1 MDVAIVGGGI
11 VGLASAYEL
20 ARHDCAVT
28 VFEKGSLGMG
38 STARAAGGIRKQFST
53 RVNVELSLA
62 SIPTWDSFEER
73 FGVDIAFRRHGYL
86 FLAREGATEETL
98 RENVSMQND
107 LGVPSELLSPE
118 EARGHCPGLRAD
130 RFRACSYCASDGIA
144 DPNLAVQGYAQ
155 AVREAGVEVRTKT
168 AVTELLTEDGRVTGL
183 VADGEHVDADRVV
196 LAAGAWSRKLARS
209 VDLDLPIAPR
219 RRSIAVVDP
228 ESPVP
233 ETDPLTAD
241 LDTGA
246 YFLPEREG
254 IAFVGGQIGEDPD
267 VDPDSYGEGI
277 EMLWAAEAVERAGD
291 LATYFGPDSRI
302 RRGWSGLYAV
312 TPDSYPV
319 IEESL
324 PGLITA
330 AGFSG
335 HGFMHAP
342 ATGTIVSELVTERE
356 AATVDIAPL
365 SSDRFEEDVRAER
378 NVV

>member
-20 ARHDCAVT
+20 AGRGHAVT
-28 VFEKGSLGMG
+28 VLEKGSLGMG
-38 STARAAGGIRKQFST
+38 STARAAGGIRQQFST
-53 RVNVELSLA
+53 EVNVKLSLA
-62 SIPTWDSFEER
+62 SLPTWETFEER
-73 FGVDIAFRRHGYL
+73 FGVDLAFRRHGYL
-86 FLAREGATEETL
+86 FLAREPDTERTL
-98 RENVSMQND
+98 RENVAMQNA

-118 EARGHCPGLRAD
+118 EAREHCPGLRAD
-130 RFRACSYCASDGIA
+130 RFRCCSYCAEDGIA
-144 DPNLAVQGYAQ
+144 DPNLAVQGYAG

-168 AVTELLTEDGRVTGL
+168 PVTELLEEGGHVTGL
-183 VADGEHVDADRVV
+183 VAGGDRVEADSVV
-196 LAAGAWSRKLARS
+196 LAAGAWTRELATG
-209 VDLDLPIAPR
+209 LDIELPIAPR

-228 ESPVP
+228 EISVP

-246 YFLPEREG
+246 YFMPERDG
-254 IAFVGGQIGEDPD
+254 VAFVGGQIGEDRD
-267 VDPDSYGEGI
+267 VDPDGYGEGI

-312 TPDSYPV
+312 TPDSHPV

-324 PGLITA
+324 PGLVVA

-342 ATGTIVSELVTERE
+342 APGR
-356 AATVDIAPL
+356 
-365 SSDRFEEDVRAER
+365 SSP
-378 NVV
+378 NS

>member
-20 ARHDCAVT
+20 ARGDCAVT

-53 RVNVELSLA
+53 PVNVSLSLA
-62 SIPTWDSFEER
+62 SFPTWESFEER

-86 FLAREGATEETL
+86 FLAREEATEETL
-98 RENVSMQND
+98 RENVAMQND
-107 LGVPSELLSPE
+107 LGVPSALLSPG
-118 EARGHCPGLRAD
+118 EAREHCLGLRAD
-130 RFRACSYCASDGIA
+130 RFRACSYCPDDGIA
-144 DPNLAVQGYAQ
+144 DPNLAVQGYAN
-155 AVREAGVEVRTKT
+155 AAREAGVEVRTKT
-168 AVTELLTEDGRVTGL
+168 AVTDLLAEGGRVTGL

-196 LAAGAWSRKLARS
+196 LAAGAWSRQLALG

-228 ESPVP
+228 ETPVP

-246 YFLPEREG
+246 YFMPEREG
-254 IAFVGGQIGEDPD
+254 VAFVGGQIGGDPD
-267 VDPDSYGEGI
+267 VDPDRYDDGI

-312 TPDSYPV
+312 TPDSHP
-319 IEESL
+319 ILEESL
-324 PGLITA
+324 PGLVVA

-342 ATGTIVSELVTERE
+342 ATGKVVAELVTEGE
-356 AATVDIAPL
+356 ASTVEIGPL
-365 SSDRFEEDVRAER
+365 SSDRFGEAMRTER

>member
-20 ARHDCAVT
+20 ARGDCAVT

-53 RVNVELSLA
+53 PVNVSLSLA
-62 SIPTWDSFEER
+62 SFPTWESFEER

-86 FLAREGATEETL
+86 FLAREEATEETL
-98 RENVSMQND
+98 RENVAMQND
-107 LGVPSELLSPE
+107 LGVPSALLSPG
-118 EARGHCPGLRAD
+118 EAREHCPGLRAD
-130 RFRACSYCASDGIA
+130 RFRACSYCPDDGIA
-144 DPNLAVQGYAQ
+144 DPNLAVQGYAN
-155 AVREAGVEVRTKT
+155 AAREAGVEVRTKT
-168 AVTELLTEDGRVTGL
+168 AVTDLLAEGGRVTGL

-196 LAAGAWSRKLARS
+196 LAAGAWSRQLALG

-228 ESPVP
+228 ETPVP

-246 YFLPEREG
+246 YFMPEREG
-254 IAFVGGQIGEDPD
+254 VAFVGGQIGGDPD
-267 VDPDSYGEGI
+267 VDPDRYDDGI

-312 TPDSYPV
+312 TPDSHP
-319 IEESL
+319 ILEESL
-324 PGLITA
+324 PGLVVA

-342 ATGTIVSELVTERE
+342 ATGKVVAELVTEGE
-356 AATVDIAPL
+356 ASTVEIGPL
-365 SSDRFEEDVRAER
+365 SSDRFGEAMRTER

>member
-20 ARHDCAVT
+20 AGRGHAVT
-28 VFEKGSLGMG
+28 VLEKGSLGMG
-38 STARAAGGIRKQFST
+38 STARAAGGIRQQFST
-53 RVNVELSLA
+53 EVNVRLSLA
-62 SIPTWDSFEER
+62 SLPTWETFEER
-73 FGVDIAFRRHGYL
+73 FGVDLAFRRHGYL
-86 FLAREGATEETL
+86 FLAREPDTERTL
-98 RENVSMQND
+98 RENVAMQNA

-118 EARGHCPGLRAD
+118 EAREHCPGLRAD
-130 RFRACSYCASDGIA
+130 RFRCCSYCAEDGIA
-144 DPNLAVQGYAQ
+144 DPNLAVQGYAG

-168 AVTELLTEDGRVTGL
+168 PVTELLEEGGHVTGL
-183 VADGEHVDADRVV
+183 VAGGDRVEADSVV
-196 LAAGAWSRKLARS
+196 LAAGAWTRELATG
-209 VDLDLPIAPR
+209 LDIELPIAPR

-228 ESPVP
+228 EISVP

-246 YFLPEREG
+246 YFMPERDG
-254 IAFVGGQIGEDPD
+254 VAFVGGQIGEDRD
-267 VDPDSYGEGI
+267 VDPDGYGEGI

-312 TPDSYPV
+312 TPDSHPV

-324 PGLITA
+324 PGLVVA

-342 ATGTIVSELVTERE
+342 ATGKVVAELVSDGE
-356 AATVDIAPL
+356 ASTVDIAPL
-365 SSDRFEEDVRAER
+365 SSDRFGEEGRVER